1 MKNLKLD
8 NRNSLL
14 FGVCSG
20 LANYLSINVTIV
32 RLIFVLGGFFYGIFL
47 IAYLI
52 LWMCML

>member
-20 LANYLSINVTIV
+20 LANYLSIDITIV
-32 RLIFVLGGFFYGIFL
+32 RLIFILGGLFYGTFL

-52 LWMCML
+52 LWICML